1 MVALC
6 IEPYKVQSSLLK
18 VRYPNKTLSPRLH
31 INAKHLCM
39 SLHIHAVI
47 NGVLL
52 LVPPYRSSFATWSG
66 CASSTCFLMSKV
78 FLRNT

>member
-6 IEPYKVQSSLLK
+6 IEPYKVQSSLLT

-39 SLHIHAVI
+39 SLQIHAVI
-47 NGVLL
+47 SGVLL
-52 LVPPYRSSFATWSG
+52 LFPISEVALLLGYGVLLAHVS
-66 CASSTCFLMSKV
+66 L
-78 FLRNT
+78 